1 MNLRESELIK
11 GIYLYRTMD
20 LIENLMRVKS
30 CSLVGLAKNTGKTVT
45 LNYLL
50 RHLPSDVRVGV
61 TSIGLDGESR
71 DQVVG
76 TEKPEIML
84 RAGSVFATTEK
95 HYRERRLVAELMDV
109 SDIPTALGRL
119 VTARTLIE
127 GKVIIAGPGSTEQL
141 KRWMRTVEKDVD
153 LILVDGAL
161 SRMSLASPTVSEGMI
176 LATGAAYSANI
187 DTLVRKTAY
196 VVHLINLPLWDGDET
211 DCVSVSGAVTDRVL
225 EKMLN
230 DKQMQGKRLLIPD
243 FTKVFADPMVW
254 HRFERQHPV
263 VVRQRSRLLGVT
275 VNPTAPN
282 GMVLDS
288 DILCRRLSETIG
300 LPAVDLMK

>member
-76 TEKPEIML
+76 TEKPEITL

-141 KRWMRTVEKDVD
+141 KRWMRTVEKEVD

-254 HRFERQHPV
+254 HRFEQQHTV

>member
-1 MNLRESELIK
+1 MVPMSLID
-11 GIYLYRTMD
+11 GL
-20 LIENLMRVKS
+20 LQVKS
-30 CSLVGLAKNTGKTVT
+30 CSLVGLEKNTGKTVT

-50 RHLPSDVRVGV
+50 SHLPAGHRVAV
-61 TSIGLDGESR
+61 TSIGLDGETR

-76 TEKPEIML
+76 TEKPEITL
-84 RAGSVFATTEK
+84 RRGMVFATTEK
-95 HYRERRLVAELMDV
+95 HYRQRQLVSELLDV

-127 GKVIIAGPGSTEQL
+127 GKVIIAGPGSTEML
-141 KRWMRTVEKDVD
+141 KRWMRAVEKETD

-196 VVHLINLPLWDGDET
+196 VVHLIGLPLWDGNEE
-211 DCVSVSGAVTDRVL
+211 DCISVTGAVTDRVL
-225 EKMLN
+225 EKILN
-230 DKQMQGKRLLIPD
+230 DKDAKGKRLLIPD
-243 FTKVFADPMVW
+243 FTKVFADPLIW
-254 HRFERQHPV
+254 HRFEQQHPV
-263 VVRQRSRLLGVT
+263 IVRQRSRLLGLT

-288 DILCRRLSETIG
+288 DVLCRQLNEATG
-300 LPAVDLMK
+300 LPAVNLMR

>member
-1 MNLRESELIK
+1 MHLID
-11 GIYLYRTMD
+11 GLLEVR
-20 LIENLMRVKS
+20 S
-30 CSLVGLAKNTGKTVT
+30 CSLVGLEKNTGKTVT

-84 RAGSVFATTEK
+84 RAGSLFATTEK

-141 KRWMRTVEKDVD
+141 KRWMRTVEKEVD

-161 SRMSLASPTVSEGMI
+161 RRMSLASPTVSEGMI

-196 VVHLINLPLWDGDET
+196 VVHLINLPLWDGDKT

-254 HRFERQHPV
+254 HRFEQQHTV

>member
-50 RHLPSDVRVGV
+50 RHLPAGCRVGV

-84 RAGSVFATTEK
+84 RADSVFATTEK
-95 HYRERRLVAELMDV
+95 HYRERRLVSELMDV

-141 KRWMRTVEKDVD
+141 KRWMRTVEKEVD

-230 DKQMQGKRLLIPD
+230 DKDAKGKRLLIPD

-254 HRFERQHPV
+254 HRFEQQHTV

>member
-1 MNLRESELIK
+1 MHLID
-11 GIYLYRTMD
+11 GLLEVR
-20 LIENLMRVKS
+20 S
-30 CSLVGLAKNTGKTVT
+30 CSLVGLEKNTGKTVT

-84 RAGSVFATTEK
+84 RAGSLFATTEK

-141 KRWMRTVEKDVD
+141 KRWMRTVEKEVD

-196 VVHLINLPLWDGDET
+196 VVHLINLPLWDGDKT

-254 HRFERQHPV
+254 HRFEQQHTV

>member
-95 HYRERRLVAELMDV
+95 HYRERRLVAELLDV

-141 KRWMRTVEKDVD
+141 KRWMRTVEKEVD

-211 DCVSVSGAVTDRVL
+211 DCVSMSGAVTDRVL

-254 HRFERQHPV
+254 HRFEQQHTV

>member
-1 MNLRESELIK
+1 
-11 GIYLYRTMD
+11 
-20 LIENLMRVKS
+20 
-30 CSLVGLAKNTGKTVT
+30 
-45 LNYLL
+45 
-50 RHLPSDVRVGV
+50 
-61 TSIGLDGESR
+61 
-71 DQVVG
+71 
-76 TEKPEIML
+76 ML

-127 GKVIIAGPGSTEQL
+127 GKVIIAGPGSTESL
-141 KRWMRTVEKDVD
+141 KRWMRTVEKEVD

-225 EKMLN
+225 EKILN
-230 DKQMQGKRLLIPD
+230 DKDAKGKRLLIPD

-254 HRFERQHPV
+254 HRFEQQHTV

>member
-1 MNLRESELIK
+1 M
-11 GIYLYRTMD
+11 
-20 LIENLMRVKS
+20 
-30 CSLVGLAKNTGKTVT
+30 GLAKNTGKTVT

-84 RAGSVFATTEK
+84 RAGSAFATTEK

-141 KRWMRTVEKDVD
+141 KRWMRTVEKEVD

-211 DCVSVSGAVTDRVL
+211 DCVSMSGAVTDRVL
-225 EKMLN
+225 EKILN
-230 DKQMQGKRLLIPD
+230 DKDAKGKRLLIPD

-254 HRFERQHPV
+254 HRFEQQHTV

>member
-1 MNLRESELIK
+1 MIK
-11 GIYLYRTMD
+11 GIYLYKRMD
-20 LIENLMRVKS
+20 LIANLMSVRS

-50 RHLPSDVRVGV
+50 RHLPADYRVGV
-61 TSIGLDGESR
+61 TSIGLDGETR

-76 TEKPEIML
+76 TEKPEITL
-84 RAGSVFATTEK
+84 RKGMVFATTEK
-95 HYRERRLVAELMDV
+95 HYRQRRLVSELMDV

-119 VTARTLIE
+119 VTALTRIE
-127 GKVIIAGPGSTEQL
+127 GKVIIAGPGSTEML
-141 KRWMRTVEKDVD
+141 RRWMQTVEKEVD

-161 SRMSLASPTVSEGMI
+161 NRMSLASPTVSEGMI

-196 VVHLINLPLWDGDET
+196 IVHLVSLPLWDGEES
-211 DCVSVSGAVTDRVL
+211 DCISVSGAVTDRVL
-225 EKMLN
+225 EKIMN
-230 DKQMQGKRLLIPD
+230 DKEAKGKRLLIPD
-243 FTKVFADPMVW
+243 FTKVFADAMVW
-254 HRFERQHPV
+254 HRFEQQHPV
-263 VVRQRSRLLGVT
+263 VVRQRSRLLGLT

-288 DILCRRLSETIG
+288 EVLCRLLSDATG
-300 LPAVDLMK
+300 LPAADLMKE

>member
-1 MNLRESELIK
+1 
-11 GIYLYRTMD
+11 MD
-20 LIENLMRVKS
+20 LIDGLSGVRS

-141 KRWMRTVEKDVD
+141 KRWMRTVEKEVD

-196 VVHLINLPLWDGDET
+196 VVHLINLPLWDDDET
-211 DCVSVSGAVTDRVL
+211 DCVSMSGAVTDRVL

-254 HRFERQHPV
+254 HRFEQQHPV

-288 DILCRRLSETIG
+288 EILCRRLSETIG

>member
-1 MNLRESELIK
+1 
-11 GIYLYRTMD
+11 MD
-20 LIENLMRVKS
+20 LIDGLSGVRS

-95 HYRERRLVAELMDV
+95 HYRERRLVAELLDV

-127 GKVIIAGPGSTEQL
+127 GKVIVAGPGSTEQL
-141 KRWMRTVEKDVD
+141 KRWMRTVEKEVD

-254 HRFERQHPV
+254 HRFEQQHTV

-288 DILCRRLSETIG
+288 EILCRWLSETIG

>member
-1 MNLRESELIK
+1 MNLRKSELIK

-50 RHLPSDVRVGV
+50 CHLPAGCRVGV

-95 HYRERRLVAELMDV
+95 HYRDRRLVAELMDV

-141 KRWMRTVEKDVD
+141 KRWMRTVEKEVD

-211 DCVSVSGAVTDRVL
+211 DCVSISGAVTDRVL

-243 FTKVFADPMVW
+243 FTKIFADPMVW
-254 HRFERQHPV
+254 HRFEQQHTV

>member
-1 MNLRESELIK
+1 MHLID
-11 GIYLYRTMD
+11 GLLEVR
-20 LIENLMRVKS
+20 S
-30 CSLVGLAKNTGKTVT
+30 CSLVGLEKNTGKTVT

-50 RHLPSDVRVGV
+50 RHLPSCVRVGV
-61 TSIGLDGESR
+61 TSIGLDGETR

-76 TEKPEIML
+76 TEKPEIVL
-84 RAGSVFATTEK
+84 RSGSLFGTTEK
-95 HYRERRLVAELMDV
+95 HHRQRKMVSELLDV

-119 VTARTLIE
+119 VTARVVVT
-127 GKVIIAGPGSTEQL
+127 GKVIIAGPGSTELL
-141 KRWMRTVEKDVD
+141 KRWMRTVEKEVD

-196 VVHLINLPLWDGDET
+196 VVHLINLPLWDGNDD
-211 DCVSVSGAVTDRVL
+211 DCICVSGAVTDRVL
-225 EKMLN
+225 DKIMN
-230 DKQMQGKRLLIPD
+230 DKDAKGKRLLIPD

-254 HRFERQHPV
+254 HRFEQQHPV
-263 VVRQRSRLLGVT
+263 VVRQRSRLLGLT

-288 DILCRRLSETIG
+288 DILCKRLTEATG
-300 LPAVDLMK
+300 LPAVDLMRNS

>member
-1 MNLRESELIK
+1 MHLID
-11 GIYLYRTMD
+11 GLLEVR
-20 LIENLMRVKS
+20 S
-30 CSLVGLAKNTGKTVT
+30 CSLVGLEKNTGKTVT

-50 RHLPSDVRVGV
+50 RHLPSHVRVGV
-61 TSIGLDGESR
+61 TSIGLDGETR

-76 TEKPEIML
+76 TEKPEIVL
-84 RAGSVFATTEK
+84 RSGSLFGTTEK
-95 HYRERRLVAELMDV
+95 HYRQRKMVSELLDV

-119 VTARTLIE
+119 VTARVVVT
-127 GKVIIAGPGSTEQL
+127 GKVIIAGPGSTELL
-141 KRWMRTVEKDVD
+141 KRWMRTVEKEVD

-196 VVHLINLPLWDGDET
+196 VVHLINLPLWDGNDD
-211 DCVSVSGAVTDRVL
+211 DCIGVSGAVTDRVL
-225 EKMLN
+225 DKIMN
-230 DKQMQGKRLLIPD
+230 DKDAKGKRLLIPD

-254 HRFERQHPV
+254 YRFEQQHPV
-263 VVRQRSRLLGVT
+263 VVRQRSRLLGLT

-288 DILCRRLSETIG
+288 DILCRRLTEATG
-300 LPAVDLMK
+300 LPAVDLMRNS

>member
-1 MNLRESELIK
+1 MS
-11 GIYLYRTMD
+11 
-20 LIENLMRVKS
+20 LIEGLLQVKS
-30 CSLVGLAKNTGKTVT
+30 CSLVGLEKNTGKTVT

-50 RHLPSDVRVGV
+50 SHLPAGHRVAV
-61 TSIGLDGESR
+61 TSIGLDGETR

-76 TEKPEIML
+76 TEKPEITL
-84 RAGSVFATTEK
+84 RRGMVFATTEK
-95 HYRERRLVAELMDV
+95 HYRQRQLVSELLDV

-127 GKVIIAGPGSTEQL
+127 GKVIIAGPGSTEIL
-141 KRWMRTVEKDVD
+141 RRWMRAVEKETD

-196 VVHLINLPLWDGDET
+196 VVHLIGLPLWDGNEE
-211 DCVSVSGAVTDRVL
+211 DCISVTGAVTDRVL
-225 EKMLN
+225 EKILN
-230 DKQMQGKRLLIPD
+230 DKDAKGKRLLIPD
-243 FTKVFADPMVW
+243 FTKVFADPLIW
-254 HRFERQHPV
+254 YRFEQQHPV
-263 VVRQRSRLLGVT
+263 MVRQRSRLLGLT

-288 DILCRRLSETIG
+288 DVLCRRLNDATG
-300 LPAVDLMK
+300 LPAVDLMR

>member
-1 MNLRESELIK
+1 MSLID
-11 GIYLYRTMD
+11 GL
-20 LIENLMRVKS
+20 LQVKS
-30 CSLVGLAKNTGKTVT
+30 CSLVGLEKNTGKTVT

-50 RHLPSDVRVGV
+50 SHLPAGHRVAV
-61 TSIGLDGESR
+61 TSIGLDGETR

-76 TEKPEIML
+76 TEKPEITL
-84 RAGSVFATTEK
+84 RRGMVFATTEK
-95 HYRERRLVAELMDV
+95 HYRQRQLVSELLDV

-127 GKVIIAGPGSTEQL
+127 GKVIIAGPGSTEML
-141 KRWMRTVEKDVD
+141 KRWMRAVEKETD

-196 VVHLINLPLWDGDET
+196 VVHLIGLPLWDGNEE
-211 DCVSVSGAVTDRVL
+211 DCISVTGAVTDRVL
-225 EKMLN
+225 EKILN
-230 DKQMQGKRLLIPD
+230 DKDAKGKRLLIPD
-243 FTKVFADPMVW
+243 FTKVFADPLIW
-254 HRFERQHPV
+254 HRFEQQHPV
-263 VVRQRSRLLGVT
+263 IVRQRSRLLGLT

-288 DILCRRLSETIG
+288 DVLCRQLNEATG
-300 LPAVDLMK
+300 LPAVNLMR

>member
-1 MNLRESELIK
+1 
-11 GIYLYRTMD
+11 MD
-20 LIENLMRVKS
+20 LIDGLSGVRS

-95 HYRERRLVAELMDV
+95 HYRERRLVSELMDV

-141 KRWMRTVEKDVD
+141 KRWMRTVEKEVD

-254 HRFERQHPV
+254 HRFEQQHTV

>member
-11 GIYLYRTMD
+11 GIDLYRTMD

-50 RHLPSDVRVGV
+50 CHLPAGCRVGV

-76 TEKPEIML
+76 TEKPEITL

-127 GKVIIAGPGSTEQL
+127 GKVIIAGPGSTESL
-141 KRWMRTVEKDVD
+141 KRWMRTVEKEVD

-230 DKQMQGKRLLIPD
+230 GKQMQGKRLLIPD

-254 HRFERQHPV
+254 HRFEQQHPV

-288 DILCRRLSETIG
+288 EILCRRLSETIG

>member
-1 MNLRESELIK
+1 M
-11 GIYLYRTMD
+11 
-20 LIENLMRVKS
+20 
-30 CSLVGLAKNTGKTVT
+30 VGLAKNTGKTVT

-95 HYRERRLVAELMDV
+95 HYRERRLVAELLDV

-127 GKVIIAGPGSTEQL
+127 GKVIVAGPGSTEQL
-141 KRWMRTVEKDVD
+141 KRWMRTVEKEVD

-254 HRFERQHPV
+254 HRFEQQHTV

-288 DILCRRLSETIG
+288 EILCRRLSETIG

>member
-1 MNLRESELIK
+1 MHLID
-11 GIYLYRTMD
+11 GLLEVR
-20 LIENLMRVKS
+20 S
-30 CSLVGLAKNTGKTVT
+30 CSLVGLEKNTGKTVT

-141 KRWMRTVEKDVD
+141 KRWMRTVEKEVD

-211 DCVSVSGAVTDRVL
+211 DCVSMSGAVTDRVL

-254 HRFERQHPV
+254 HRFEQQHTV

>member
-1 MNLRESELIK
+1 MHLID
-11 GIYLYRTMD
+11 GLLEVR
-20 LIENLMRVKS
+20 S
-30 CSLVGLAKNTGKTVT
+30 CSLVGLEKNTGKTVT

-84 RAGSVFATTEK
+84 RAGSLFATTEK

-141 KRWMRTVEKDVD
+141 KRWMRTVEKEVD
-153 LILVDGAL
+153 LRLVDGAL
-161 SRMSLASPTVSEGMI
+161 CRISLASPTVSEGMI

-196 VVHLINLPLWDGDET
+196 VVHLINLPLWDGDKT

-254 HRFERQHPV
+254 HRFEQQHTV

>member
-1 MNLRESELIK
+1 MHLID
-11 GIYLYRTMD
+11 GLLEVR
-20 LIENLMRVKS
+20 S
-30 CSLVGLAKNTGKTVT
+30 CSLVGLEKNTGKTVT

-84 RAGSVFATTEK
+84 RAGSLFATTEK

-141 KRWMRTVEKDVD
+141 KRWMRTVEKEVD

-196 VVHLINLPLWDGDET
+196 VVHLINLPLWDGDKT

-243 FTKVFADPMVW
+243 ITKVFADPMVW
-254 HRFERQHPV
+254 HRFEQQHTV

>member
-1 MNLRESELIK
+1 
-11 GIYLYRTMD
+11 MD
-20 LIENLMRVKS
+20 LIDGLSGVRS

-95 HYRERRLVAELMDV
+95 HYRERRLVAELLDV

-127 GKVIIAGPGSTEQL
+127 GKVIVAGPGSTEQL
-141 KRWMRTVEKDVD
+141 KRWMRTVEKEVD

-254 HRFERQHPV
+254 HRFEQQHTV

-288 DILCRRLSETIG
+288 EILCRRLSETIG

>member
-1 MNLRESELIK
+1 MS
-11 GIYLYRTMD
+11 
-20 LIENLMRVKS
+20 LIEGLLQVKS
-30 CSLVGLAKNTGKTVT
+30 CSLVGLEKNTGKTVT

-50 RHLPSDVRVGV
+50 SHLPADHRVAV
-61 TSIGLDGESR
+61 TSIGLDGETR

-76 TEKPEIML
+76 TEKPEITL
-84 RAGSVFATTEK
+84 RRGMVFATTEK
-95 HYRERRLVAELMDV
+95 HYRQRQLVSELLDV

-127 GKVIIAGPGSTEQL
+127 GKVIIAGPGSTEML
-141 KRWMRTVEKDVD
+141 RRWMRAVEKETD

-196 VVHLINLPLWDGDET
+196 VVHLIGLPLWDGNEE
-211 DCVSVSGAVTDRVL
+211 DCISVTGAVTDRVL
-225 EKMLN
+225 EKILN
-230 DKQMQGKRLLIPD
+230 DKDAKGKRLLIPD
-243 FTKVFADPMVW
+243 FTKVFADPLIW
-254 HRFERQHPV
+254 HRFEQQHPV
-263 VVRQRSRLLGVT
+263 MVHQRSRLLGLT

-288 DILCRRLSETIG
+288 DVLCRQLNEATG
-300 LPAVDLMK
+300 LPAVDLMR